1 MNPSMSSFGGSI
13 ALQNVGELRLED
25 GRMSRGTDNQN
36 VVDAITRLES
46 RFNNLSEAVS
56 HMQIVLD
63 SGTLVGETRAQMDQ
77 QLGFT
82 AAMRE
87 RGN

>member
-1 MNPSMSSFGGSI
+1 
-13 ALQNVGELRLED
+13 
-25 GRMSRGTDNQN
+25 
-36 VVDAITRLES
+36 
-46 RFNNLSEAVS
+46 
-56 HMQIVLD
+56 MQIVLD
-63 SGTLVGETRAQMDQ
+63 SGTLVGETHAQMDQ

>member
-1 MNPSMSSFGGSI
+1 
-13 ALQNVGELRLED
+13 
-25 GRMSRGTDNQN
+25 
-36 VVDAITRLES
+36 
-46 RFNNLSEAVS
+46 
-56 HMQIVLD
+56 MQIVLD